1 MKRKLFGIL
10 LLLVL
15 VVGMAGCGKKASS
28 EKEEKVDMS
37 KYAGTYVGQYTKF
50 VGDETKTEDEEFSVV
65 LEEDGT
71 GKSTRDGNTYNMTWS
86 IKGSKF
92 EMTEKF
98 MGITIDYTGTLK
110 DGKIDVFNGDP
121 DNDFTVEYVYEKE

>member
-15 VVGMAGCGKKASS
+15 VVGMAGCGKKEDSK
-28 EKEEKVDMS
+28 KEEKVDMS
-37 KYAGTYVGQYTKF
+37 KYAGKYVGEYTKF
-50 VGDETKTEDEEFSVV
+50 VGEDEKNTDEEEFYVV

-71 GKSTRDGNTYNMTWS
+71 GKSTRDGSTYNLTWS

-92 EMTEKF
+92 KMTEKF

-121 DNDFTVEYVYEKE
+121 DNDFTVEYVYKK